1 MNTKYMIFTG
11 LIVLGSF
18 TASAQKRNP
27 PDPDAMAKRTVE
39 RMSLQLSLDK
49 PAQDSLTI
57 IYKDFYTQMEKSF
70 KDGDREA
77 LKPLAEKRDERIK
90 KILSPEQYA
99 KYVKESEKRRTMQ
112 PERPRGPEK
121 AGDKGEKF
129 EEPHQ

>member
-18 TASAQKRNP
+18 AAIAQKHNP

-57 IYKDFYTQMEKSF
+57 IYKDFYTQMEKSL
-70 KDGDREA
+70 KTGDRET

-99 KYVKESEKRRTMQ
+99 KYLKDTEKRRSMR
-112 PERPRGPEK
+112 PERPQGPEK
-121 AGDKGEKF
+121 GGEKGEKP

>member
-11 LIVLGSF
+11 LIVFGSF
-18 TASAQKRNP
+18 AASAQKRNP

-39 RMSLQLSLDK
+39 RMTVLLSLDK
-49 PAQDSLTI
+49 PVQDSLTT
-57 IYKDFYTQMEKSF
+57 IYKDFYAQMEKSF
-70 KDGDREA
+70 KDGDRGA

-99 KYVKESEKRRTMQ
+99 KYLKDNEKRRAMR
-112 PERPRGPEK
+112 PERPQGP
-121 AGDKGEKF
+121 GNDGGKGEKL